1 MWQLDAL
8 GNAIWNAVTAN
19 QIAYNRPPMNSDSSL
34 LQGVKIVS
42 LALNVPGPVAAA
54 RLTKLGAEVTKVE
67 PPTGDATQSAAP
79 ELYESLC
86 QGQRVL
92 RLDLKSP
99 EGCAKLDE
107 LLAQSEL
114 LLASFRPSALQ
125 RLGLDWESLHA
136 RHPKLCFVGIVG
148 YHAPFEE
155 RTGHDLTYQSDLGL
169 LRPPH
174 MPPTLFI
181 DLAGAERAVSMALA
195 LLNRLARKGQAGCAW
210 VSLHECAQDFAV
222 PLKAGLTTSDGIL
235 GGAYPLY
242 GFYRASDGW
251 IAIAALE
258 PHFAQRVLAE
268 LGLEKADRTALERI
282 FRQRKAAS
290 WEKWA
295 QDLDLPLVA
304 VRETGS

>member
-1 MWQLDAL
+1 
-8 GNAIWNAVTAN
+8 
-19 QIAYNRPPMNSDSSL
+19 MNSDSLL
-34 LQGVKIVS
+34 LQGIKIVS

-54 RLTKLGAEVTKVE
+54 RLTKLGADVTKVE
-67 PPTGDATQSAAP
+67 PPSGDATKTAAP

-86 QGQRVL
+86 QGQKVL
-92 RLDLKSP
+92 RLDLKSQ
-99 EGCAKLDE
+99 EGCAHLHE

-125 RLGLDWESLHA
+125 RLGLDWQSLHT
-136 RHPKLCFVGIVG
+136 RHPKLCFIGIIG
-148 YHAPFEE
+148 YAAPFHE
-155 RTGHDLTYQSDLGL
+155 RTGHDLTYQGGLGL
-169 LRPPH
+169 LRPPQ

-195 LLNRLARKGQAGCAW
+195 LLNRAGRRGEAGCAW
-210 VSLHECAQDFAV
+210 VSLHECAQDLAA

-235 GGAYPLY
+235 GGAYSLY

-258 PHFAQRVLAE
+258 PHFAQRLLCE
-268 LGLEKADRTALERI
+268 LGLKTADRTELERI
-282 FRQRKAAS
+282 FRQRKAVS

-295 QDLDLPLVA
+295 AELDLPLVA
-304 VRETGS
+304 VREAGS

>member
-1 MWQLDAL
+1 
-8 GNAIWNAVTAN
+8 
-19 QIAYNRPPMNSDSSL
+19 MNSDSTL

-67 PPTGDATQSAAP
+67 PPTGDATKTAAP
-79 ELYESLC
+79 AWYESLC
-86 QGQRVL
+86 HGQAVL

-99 EGCAKLDE
+99 EGRAKLDA
-107 LLAQSEL
+107 LLAKADL

-125 RLGLDWESLHA
+125 RLGLDWQSLHS
-136 RHPKLCFVGIVG
+136 RHPKLCFVGIIG
-148 YHAPFEE
+148 YSAPLQE

-169 LRPPH
+169 VRPPQ

-195 LLNRLARKGQAGCAW
+195 LLNRSARKGQAGSAW
-210 VSLHECAQDFAV
+210 VSLHECAQDLAA
-222 PLKAGLTTSDGIL
+222 PLRAGLTTSSGLL

-242 GFYRASDGW
+242 GFYRANDGW

-258 PHFAQRVLAE
+258 PHFAQKLLSE
-268 LGLEKADRTALERI
+268 LGLKTADRTALERI
-282 FRQRKAAS
+282 FVQRKAAS

-295 QDLDLPLVA
+295 AELDLPLVA
-304 VRETGS
+304 VQEASS